1 MKAVPDGAKQHVTA
15 GPYSPVLEI
24 TNINKLVVISGQ
36 AALDMEGNV
45 LGDTIE
51 EQTVATLK
59 NCEMQLK
66 RAGCSLEDVFKVNVF
81 LTDLEEWSRFNQV
94 YAEIMPKPLPV
105 RTAVKAGLLQTFKV
119 EIEMWAA
126 L

>member
-51 EQTVATLK
+51 EQTAATLK

-81 LTDLEEWSRFNQV
+81 LTDLEEWPRFNQV

>member
-81 LTDLEEWSRFNQV
+81 LTDLEERSRFNQV